1 MDGLMDVIFQSLLSL
16 RDPNN
21 VLQIAIIALCSGLGW
36 LGARGLRRVFV
47 GNFAPPSVGSFA
59 RVLTPILTL
68 ALIMLARNW
77 FLKGQHGN
85 VLRIVV
91 PLVVSLA
98 LMRFGFYLV
107 RRIFN
112 IHTQFANTLT
122 LMEKLFALLVWVGG
136 LLYISGLWP
145 ELVQLLEGTYLPL
158 GKHKVSLE
166 TILQALASAFVML
179 TVALWA
185 GAVLE
190 QRIMAMEVM
199 HSSLRVAMARTGR
212 GLLVLVGLLVSLG
225 LVGIDLTVL
234 SVFGGALGV
243 GLGLGLQ
250 KIASNYVSGFVIL
263 FERSLKIGDM
273 IAVDKYYGKV
283 TQINSRYTVL
293 QGLDGIESVLP
304 NEMLVSGALQNF
316 SLSNSTIR
324 LGARIV
330 LPVTTDLDTL
340 LPLFEQAAL
349 HIPRVLPDPAPEA
362 ILIKVSGD
370 GLEVELGFWIVDPEN
385 GRGGITSR
393 VNKAMLKILLEQG
406 VELTPTAVAKPVSVV
421 PM

>member
-1 MDGLMDVIFQSLLSL
+1 MDGLIQSLFGL

-21 VLQIAIIALCSGLGW
+21 VLQLVIIAFCALSGWIGARSVRRLFVASSGAPGLG
-36 LGARGLRRVFV
+36 
-47 GNFAPPSVGSFA
+47 SFT
-59 RVLTPILTL
+59 RVLTPLLTL
-68 ALIMLARNW
+68 AFIMLARQML
-77 FLKGQHGN
+77 LKGQHGN

-91 PLVVSLA
+91 PLVVSLV

-107 RRIFN
+107 RRIFS
-112 IHTQFANTLT
+112 IDAQFANTLT
-122 LMEKLFALLVWVGG
+122 LMEKLFALVVWVGG
-136 LLYISGLWP
+136 LLYISGLWS
-145 ELVQLLEGTYLPL
+145 ELVQLMEGTYLPL

-166 TILQALASAFVML
+166 TILQALVSAFVML

-190 QRIMAMEVM
+190 QRIMGMEMM
-199 HSSLRVAMARTGR
+199 HSSMRVAMARTGR
-212 GLLVLVGLLVSLG
+212 AVLVLVGLLVSLT

-273 IAVDKYYGKV
+273 ITVDKYYGKV

-316 SLSNSTIR
+316 SLSNSVIR

-330 LPVTTDLDTL
+330 LPIKTDLDRL
-340 LPLFEQAAL
+340 FPLFEQAAL
-349 HIPRVLPDPAPEA
+349 QIPRVLPDPAPEA
-362 ILIKVSGD
+362 MLIKVSGD
-370 GLEVELGFWIVDPEN
+370 GLEVELGFWIIDPEN
-385 GRGGITSR
+385 GRGGITSK

-406 VELTPTAVAKPVSVV
+406 VELTPSVFV
-421 PM
+421 RPP